1 MEKKEINCKE
11 KRFTIYKDNKVFGD
25 GEHESTKFMLDA
37 IERYGVKDKTV
48 IDVGTGTGILSI
60 FAKLSGASHILAL
73 DIDAH
78 SLEYARKNFKR
89 NNVDV
94 DVEIN
99 DLVRCLDDKADV
111 VLANLPGPLQT
122 ENIKL
127 VDKNLNDGGLFICT
141 WWNKIPFEDFTF
153 YLNWEVVEHFEGEDY
168 DGYVLRQHA

>member
-1 MEKKEINCKE
+1 MDIKHITINDVSLDV
-11 KRFTIYKDNKVFGD
+11 YKDDKVFGD
-25 GEHESTKFMLDA
+25 GEHESTKFMLSA

-60 FAKLSGASHILAL
+60 FAKLSGASHVLAL

-111 VLANLPGPLQT
+111 VLANLPGHLQT

-127 VDKNLNDGGLFICT
+127 VDKNLNDDGLFICT

-153 YLNWEVVEHFEGEDY
+153 YLNWEVVERFEGEDY
-168 DGYVLRQHA
+168 DGYVLRQRA